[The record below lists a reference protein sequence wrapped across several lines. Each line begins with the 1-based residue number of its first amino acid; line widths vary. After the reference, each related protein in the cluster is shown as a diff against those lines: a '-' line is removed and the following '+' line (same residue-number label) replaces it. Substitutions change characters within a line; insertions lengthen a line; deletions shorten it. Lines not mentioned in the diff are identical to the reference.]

1 MRRGAA
7 AAVLALLA
15 PAPALAGELW
25 STGDGAR
32 VLEGDA
38 SYKTLGTGV
47 ALPRPL
53 VDGTAELQRA
63 VDEARALLPP
73 GAPPLPSNL
82 ALPESGAMSAHI
94 ARVHGRLLWDG
105 WLEVSAAWELDALV
119 ASNAAFAGGLGVS
132 GAFAGSGEGAARR
145 LWDFDSDLVS
155 ESGFRVS
162 HNLDQLAVR
171 LSAPFGDIVIG
182 RQVLSWGTGRL
193 WNPTDL
199 LSPFPPTAIDREV
212 RRGVDAVRV
221 SVPLASTAQLEALW
235 LPRPEA
241 HENGGVVRGQL
252 NAFGYD
258 FSLSAAKY
266 VGDVVLGG
274 DFAGDLGPLGVHG
287 EAAYTLGLTGLGVEG
302 EPVTV
307 AERALRAVVGAD
319 WRPAEKLLVGAEYYF
334 NGFGAEKPSDYAAA
348 LRSPRVQRGE
358 VFGAGRHYLGL
369 VAAYQATELLSM
381 QGIAIVNLTDPSAQL
396 VAALDY
402 WFAQS
407 VIVRAGAILPLGAP
421 PNVSSFRSLTGQ
433 DVLTNS
439 AAWQRASSTL
449 GLASEYGVS
458 PMGLFAQVGVYFQ

>member
-7 AAVLALLA
+7 AVLLALIA
-15 PAPALAGELW
+15 PSPALAGVLW
-25 STGDGAR
+25 SGADGAR
-32 VLEGDA
+32 TLEGDA
-38 SYKTLGTGV
+38 FYKTLGTGV
-47 ALPRPL
+47 ALPQAL
-53 VDGTAELQRA
+53 VDGTAQLQRA
-63 VDEARALLPP
+63 VDEARAVLPP
-73 GAPPLPSNL
+73 DLAARLPSNL
-82 ALPESGAMSAHI
+82 ALPEGGALSAHM
-94 ARVHGRLLWDG
+94 ARAHGRLLWDG

-145 LWDFDSDLVS
+145 LWDFEPDLVS
-155 ESGFRVS
+155 EPGFRVS

-171 LSAPFGDIVIG
+171 LSAPFGDVVVG

-212 RRGVDAVRV
+212 RRGVDALRL
-221 SVPLASTAQLEALW
+221 SVPFSSTAQLEVLW
-235 LPRPEA
+235 LPRPVA
-241 HENGGVVRGQL
+241 HENGAVVRGQL
-252 NAFGYD
+252 NALGYD

-266 VGDVVLGG
+266 VDDVVLGG
-274 DFAGDLGPLGVHG
+274 DFSGDLGPLGVHG
-287 EAAYTLGLTGLGVEG
+287 EAAYTLGFAGLGAKG

-319 WRPAEKLLVGAEYYF
+319 WKPAEKLLVAGEYYF
-334 NGFGAEKPSDYAAA
+334 NGFGAKEPAGYAAA

-369 VAAYQATELLSM
+369 VAAYQATELLSV

-407 VIVRAGAILPLGAP
+407 VILRAGAILPLGAQ
-421 PNVSSFRSLTGQ
+421 PNTSWFRSLTGQ

-439 AAWQRASSTL
+439 AEWQRASSTL
-449 GLASEYGVS
+449 GLTSEYGAS
-458 PMGLFAQVGVYFQ
+458 AAGLFA